1 MKRILIFTAGFGEG
15 HNTAARNIQEAIES
29 IAPEEAHV
37 EIVDLFESCYGRF
50 NGMLRQAYLA
60 AINRTPLLWKGIYSF
75 FDRTTV
81 LEDGISALA
90 RMQRSLDWLLREVQP
105 DAVVCTYPIYNYLID
120 EIFRDGRRKN
130 FFHITVVTDSITINS
145 FWYRGPSDVFVVP
158 NEETAVTLRAAGV
171 EESRIQVFGFPVH
184 LDFLEAQEIGLAD
197 ELEGDPRILY
207 IINSGK
213 KKATKIIRLLLHH
226 PRWCA
231 TVVVGRDLALLEE
244 VRRLVKGAEEKI
256 RVLGWTDKIP
266 ELLLTHHVLISKA
279 GGATVQEAVAA
290 RCPMVVTQVVPGQEE
305 GNFDLLRR
313 RGAALYAE
321 KPRQILQALEE
332 LFADQGR
339 LWKRIRSAL
348 GGISRPDA
356 SIQIARFVL
365 ERAAIENVAP
375 ANLPGFSRTLRDL
388 GVAADGVPDSGKA
401 AQVLLCD
408 FHIHTTYS
416 DGRLS
421 VGEIVDFYGQRGF
434 DCICITD
441 HIVDRTRFLGRV
453 CQLTGLVLSPD
464 RVEEYFDVLRRE
476 RERAWRKYRMILF
489 AGLEFNKDGYRAKSS
504 AHLLGVDLR
513 GPIDP
518 SLPLPEI
525 IAEIRA
531 QGGLSV
537 ASHPHKFQSVWGP
550 NTLYL
555 WENQKQFA
563 PLLDAWE
570 IANRDDLFA
579 PIGLKRL
586 PFIANSDFH
595 KPKHIDSWKTVLF
608 CEKDPEAIKECV
620 RINRNVA
627 LTLYRRHRFGSLLRC
642 PEEELVRV

>member
-15 HNTAARNIQEAIES
+15 HNTAARNIQEALEWV
-29 IAPEEAHV
+29 APDDAHV
-37 EIVDLFESCYGRF
+37 EIVDLFEACYGRF
-50 NGMLRQAYLA
+50 NEVLRQGYLA
-60 AINRTPLLWKGIYSF
+60 AINRTPLLWKGIYSL
-75 FDRTTV
+75 FDRTTF

-90 RMQRSLDWLLREVQP
+90 RMRRSLDWLLREVQP
-105 DAVVCTYPIYNYLID
+105 DAVLCTYPIYNYLIE
-120 EIFRDGRRKN
+120 EIFQDGRCKN

-145 FWYRGPSDVFVVP
+145 FWHRGPSDIFLVP
-158 NEETAVTLRAAGV
+158 NEETAVALRAAGV
-171 EESRIQVFGFPVH
+171 EEARIQVFGFPVQ
-184 LDFLEAQEIGLAD
+184 LDFLEGKKIGLGED
-197 ELEGDPRILY
+197 LGEDPRVLY

-213 KKATKIIRLLLHH
+213 KKATKIIRLLLNH
-226 PRWCA
+226 PRWRA
-231 TVVVGRDLALLEE
+231 TVVVGRDRALLEE
-244 VRRLVKGAEEKI
+244 IRRLAKGSEEKL

-266 ELLLTHHVLISKA
+266 ELLLTHHALISKA

-305 GNFDLLRR
+305 GNFELLRR
-313 RGAALYAE
+313 RGAVLYAE
-321 KPRQILQALEE
+321 SPRQIVQALEE
-332 LFADQGR
+332 LFAEDGR
-339 LWKRIRSAL
+339 LWKRMRSAL
-348 GGISRPDA
+348 AEISRPEA
-356 SIQIARFVL
+356 SIHIARFVL
-365 ERAAIENVAP
+365 EHAAIENAAP
-375 ANLPGFSRTLRDL
+375 ESLPGFPQRAGDL
-388 GVAADGVPDSGKA
+388 LPNGTPEALEEAR
-401 AQVLLCD
+401 VLLCD
-408 FHIHTTYS
+408 FHIHSTYS

-441 HIVDRTRFLGRV
+441 HIVDRSRFIGRV

-464 RVEEYFDVLRRE
+464 LVGEYFDVLRKE
-476 RERAWRKYRMILF
+476 KERAWRKYRMILF

-504 AHLLGVDLR
+504 AHLLGIDLQH
-513 GPIDP
+513 PIDP
-518 SLPLPEI
+518 SLSLPEI

-531 QGGLSV
+531 QDGLSV

-555 WENQKQFA
+555 WENLKQFA
-563 PLLDAWE
+563 SLLDAWE

-608 CEKDPEAIKECV
+608 CEKDPKAIKECV
-620 RINRNVA
+620 RVNRNVA
-627 LTLYRRHRFGSLLRC
+627 LTLYRRHRFGSLLRY
-642 PEEELVRV
+642 PEEEMLNA

>member
-15 HNTAARNIQEAIES
+15 HNTAARNIQDALETV
-29 IAPEEAHV
+29 APDEAHV

-50 NGMLRQAYLA
+50 NGVIRQAYLT
-60 AINRTPLLWKGIYSF
+60 AINRTPLLWKGIYSL
-75 FDRTTV
+75 FDRTTLV
-81 LEDGISALA
+81 EDGVSALA
-90 RMQRSLDWLLREVQP
+90 RMRRSLDWLLREVQP
-105 DAVVCTYPIYNYLID
+105 DAVLCTYPIYNYLIE

-130 FFHITVVTDSITINS
+130 FSHITVVTDSITINS
-145 FWYRGPSDVFVVP
+145 FWHRGPSDVFLVP

-171 EESRIQVFGFPVH
+171 DEARIAVFGFPVQ
-184 LDFLEAQEIGLAD
+184 LDFLEAKEIGLGE
-197 ELEGDPRILY
+197 ELGEVPRVLY

-213 KKATKIIRLLLHH
+213 KKALKIVRLLLHH
-226 PRWCA
+226 PRWRA
-231 TVVVGRDLALLEE
+231 TVVVGRDRALFEEILRLA
-244 VRRLVKGAEEKI
+244 KGSEEKL
-256 RVLGWTDKIP
+256 RVLGWTEKIP
-266 ELLLTHHVLISKA
+266 ELLLTHHALISKA

-305 GNFDLLRR
+305 GNFELLRR
-313 RGAALYAE
+313 RGAAFYAE
-321 KPRQILQALEE
+321 KPRQIMEALEE
-332 LFADQGR
+332 LFAAEGR
-339 LWKRIRSAL
+339 LWKRVRSAL
-348 GGISRPDA
+348 AGISRPDA
-356 SIQIARFVL
+356 SMQIAQFVL
-365 ERAAIENVAP
+365 DRAAIENAAP
-375 ANLPGFSRTLRDL
+375 ESLPGFARMSRDL
-388 GVAADGVPDSGKA
+388 LSNGAPEPQET

-408 FHIHTTYS
+408 FHIHSTYS

-421 VGEIVDFYGQRGF
+421 VGEIVDFYGQRSF

-441 HIVDRTRFLGRV
+441 HIVDQTRFIGRV

-464 RVEEYFDVLRRE
+464 RVGEYFEVLQRE
-476 RERAWRKYRMILF
+476 KERAWRKYRMILF

-504 AHLLGVDLR
+504 AHLLGIDLQS
-513 GPIDP
+513 PIDS
-518 SLPLPEI
+518 SLSLPEI

-531 QGGLSV
+531 QEGLSV

-555 WENQKQFA
+555 WENQEQFA

-608 CEKDPEAIKECV
+608 CEKEPKAIKECV
-620 RINRNVA
+620 RLNRNVA

-642 PEEELVRV
+642 PDEELLNA

>member
-1 MKRILIFTAGFGEG
+1 
-15 HNTAARNIQEAIES
+15 
-29 IAPEEAHV
+29 
-37 EIVDLFESCYGRF
+37 
-50 NGMLRQAYLA
+50 
-60 AINRTPLLWKGIYSF
+60 
-75 FDRTTV
+75 
-81 LEDGISALA
+81 
-90 RMQRSLDWLLREVQP
+90 MQRSLDWLLREVQP
-105 DAVVCTYPIYNYLID
+105 DAVLCTYPIYNYLIE

-130 FFHITVVTDSITINS
+130 FSHITVVTDSITVNS
-145 FWYRGPSDVFVVP
+145 FWHRSPSDVFVVP
-158 NEETAVTLRAAGV
+158 NEETAVALRAAGV
-171 EESRIQVFGFPVH
+171 EEGRIQVFGFPVH
-184 LDFLEAQEIGLAD
+184 LDFLEAKEIGLGE
-197 ELEGDPRILY
+197 ELGEDPRVLY

-213 KKATKIIRLLLHH
+213 KKATRIIQLLMHH
-226 PRWCA
+226 PRWRA
-231 TVVVGRDLALLEE
+231 TVVVGRDRALFEE
-244 VRRLVKGAEEKI
+244 IRGLVQGSEEKI

-266 ELLLTHHVLISKA
+266 ELLLTHHALISKA

-321 KPRQILQALEE
+321 KPRQIVQALEE
-332 LFADQGR
+332 LFAEDGR
-339 LWKRIRSAL
+339 LWKRMRSAL
-348 GGISRPDA
+348 AGISRPDA
-356 SIQIARFVL
+356 STQIARFVL
-365 ERAAIENVAP
+365 DRAAIENAAP
-375 ANLPGFSRTLRDL
+375 DNLPGFSRQRWAPLS
-388 GVAADGVPDSGKA
+388 DGGEEREEA

-408 FHIHTTYS
+408 FHIHSTYS

-434 DCICITD
+434 DCICVTD
-441 HIVDRTRFLGRV
+441 HIVDRTRFIGRV

-464 RVEEYFDVLRRE
+464 LVGEYFDVLRRE
-476 RERAWRKYRMILF
+476 KERAWRKYRMILF

-504 AHLLGVDLR
+504 AHLLGIDLEH
-513 GPIDP
+513 PIDP
-518 SLPLPEI
+518 CLSLPEI

-531 QGGLSV
+531 QDGLSV

-620 RINRNVA
+620 RVNRNVA

-642 PEEELVRV
+642 PEEELLKV

>member
-15 HNTAARNIQEAIES
+15 HNTAARNIQEALEWV
-29 IAPEEAHV
+29 APDEAHV

-50 NGMLRQAYLA
+50 NGVIRQAYLT
-60 AINRTPLLWKGIYSF
+60 AINRTPLLWKGIYSL
-75 FDRTTV
+75 FDRTTL
-81 LEDGISALA
+81 LEDGMSALA
-90 RMQRSLDWLLREVQP
+90 RMRRSLDWLLREVQP
-105 DAVVCTYPIYNYLID
+105 DAVLCTYPLYNYLIE

-130 FFHITVVTDSITINS
+130 FSHMTVVTDSITINS
-145 FWYRGPSDVFVVP
+145 FWHRGPSDVFLVP
-158 NEETAVTLRAAGV
+158 NEETAVALRAAGV
-171 EESRIQVFGFPVH
+171 EEGRIQVFGFPVQ
-184 LDFLEAQEIGLAD
+184 LDFLEAKEIGLGE
-197 ELEGDPRILY
+197 ELGEDPRVLY

-213 KKATKIIRLLLHH
+213 KKAIKIVRLLLHH
-226 PRWCA
+226 PRWRA
-231 TVVVGRDLALLEE
+231 TVVVGRDRALFEEIARLA
-244 VRRLVKGAEEKI
+244 KGSEEKV

-266 ELLLTHHVLISKA
+266 ELLLTHHALISKA

-313 RGAALYAE
+313 RGAAFYAE
-321 KPRQILQALEE
+321 KPREIMAALEE
-332 LFADQGR
+332 LFAAEGK
-339 LWKRIRSAL
+339 LWKRVRSAL
-348 GGISRPDA
+348 AGISRPDA
-356 SIQIARFVL
+356 STQIARFVL
-365 ERAAIENVAP
+365 DQAAIENAAP
-375 ANLPGFSRTLRDL
+375 DSLPGFPRKARDL
-388 GVAADGVPDSGKA
+388 LSNGAPPPREG

-408 FHIHTTYS
+408 FHVHSTYS

-434 DCICITD
+434 DCLCITD
-441 HIVDRTRFLGRV
+441 HVVDRTRFIGRV
-453 CQLTGLVLSPD
+453 CHLTGLVLSPD
-464 RVEEYFDVLRRE
+464 LVGEYFEVLQKE
-476 RERAWRKYRMILF
+476 KERAWRKYRMILF

-504 AHLLGVDLR
+504 AHLLGIDLQR
-513 GPIDP
+513 PIDP
-518 SLPLPEI
+518 SLSLPEI

-531 QGGLSV
+531 QDGLSV

-555 WENQKQFA
+555 WENQEQFA

-608 CEKDPEAIKECV
+608 CEKDPKAIKECV
-620 RINRNVA
+620 RVNRNVA

-642 PEEELVRV
+642 PEEELLKA

>member
-15 HNTAARNIQEAIES
+15 HNTAARNIQEALEWV
-29 IAPEEAHV
+29 APEEAHV
-37 EIVDLFESCYGRF
+37 EIVDLFEACYGRF
-50 NGMLRQAYLA
+50 NGVLRQAYLT
-60 AINRTPLLWKGIYSF
+60 AINRTPLLWKGIYSL
-75 FDRTTV
+75 FDRTTF

-105 DAVVCTYPIYNYLID
+105 DAVLCTYPIYNYLIE

-130 FFHITVVTDSITINS
+130 FCHITVVTDSITINS
-145 FWYRGPSDVFVVP
+145 FWHRGPSDVFVVP
-158 NEETAVTLRAAGV
+158 NEETAVALRAAGV
-171 EESRIQVFGFPVH
+171 EEARIQVFGFPVH
-184 LDFLEAQEIGLAD
+184 LDFLEAKEIGLAE
-197 ELEGDPRILY
+197 ELGEDPRILY

-226 PRWCA
+226 PRWRA
-231 TVVVGRDLALLEE
+231 TVVVGRDRSLLKE
-244 VRRLVKGAEEKI
+244 VRGLVEGSEEKV
-256 RVLGWTDKIP
+256 RVLGWTDRIP
-266 ELLLTHHVLISKA
+266 ELLMTHHALISKA

-321 KPRQILQALEE
+321 KPQQILQALEE
-332 LFADQGR
+332 LFADEGR
-339 LWKRIRSAL
+339 LWKRMRSAL
-348 GGISRPDA
+348 TEISRPDA
-356 SIQIARFVL
+356 SMQIARFVL
-365 ERAAIENVAP
+365 DRATIENVAP
-375 ANLPGFSRTLRDL
+375 DNLPGFPRRPREPLPN
-388 GVAADGVPDSGKA
+388 GAPEPVEA

-408 FHIHTTYS
+408 FHIHSTYS

-421 VGEIVDFYGQRGF
+421 IGEIVDFYGQRGF

-441 HIVDRTRFLGRV
+441 HIVDRTRFIGRV

-464 RVEEYFDVLRRE
+464 LVGEYFDVLRRE

-504 AHLLGVDLR
+504 AHLLGIDLQR
-513 GPIDP
+513 PIDP
-518 SLPLPEI
+518 CLSLPEI

-531 QGGLSV
+531 QEGLSV

-608 CEKDPEAIKECV
+608 CEKDPQAIKECV
-620 RINRNVA
+620 RVNRNVA
-627 LTLYRRHRFGSLLRC
+627 LTLYRRHRFGSLLCC
-642 PEEELVRV
+642 PEEELLQV

>member
-15 HNTAARNIQEAIES
+15 HNTAARNIQEALEWV
-29 IAPEEAHV
+29 APDEAHV

-50 NGMLRQAYLA
+50 NGVLRQAYLA
-60 AINRTPLLWKGIYSF
+60 AINRTPLLWKGIYSL
-75 FDRTTV
+75 FDRTTL
-81 LEDGISALA
+81 LEDGIAALA
-90 RMQRSLDWLLREVQP
+90 RMQRSLDWLLREIQP
-105 DAVVCTYPIYNYLID
+105 DAVLCTYPIYNYLID

-130 FFHITVVTDSITINS
+130 FCHITVVTDSITVNS
-145 FWYRGPSDVFVVP
+145 FWHRGPSDVFLVA
-158 NEETAVTLRAAGV
+158 NEETALALRAAGV
-171 EESRIQVFGFPVH
+171 EEQRIQVFGFPVQ
-184 LDFLEAQEIGLAD
+184 LDFLEAKEIGLEE
-197 ELEGDPRILY
+197 ELEEDPRILY

-213 KKATKIIRLLLHH
+213 KKATKIIELLLRH
-226 PRWCA
+226 PRWRT
-231 TVVVGRDLALLEE
+231 TVVVGRDRALLEE
-244 VRRLVKGAEEKI
+244 IRRLAKGSEEKL
-256 RVLGWTDKIP
+256 RVLGWTDRIP
-266 ELLLTHHVLISKA
+266 ELLLTHHALISKA

-290 RCPMVVTQVVPGQEE
+290 RCPMVVTQIVPGQEE

-332 LFADQGR
+332 LFEDGGR
-339 LWKRIRSAL
+339 LWKRMRSAL

-356 SIQIARFVL
+356 SLQIARFVL
-365 ERAAIENVAP
+365 DQAVVENAAPDA
-375 ANLPGFSRTLRDL
+375 LPGFPRRDRDL
-388 GVAADGVPDSGKA
+388 LPEGIPQRPET

-408 FHIHTTYS
+408 FHIHSTYS

-441 HIVDRTRFLGRV
+441 HIVDPTRFIGRV

-464 RVEEYFDVLRRE
+464 LVGEYFEVLRRE
-476 RERAWRKYRMILF
+476 KERAWRKYRMILF
-489 AGLEFNKDGYRAKSS
+489 TGLEFNKDGYRAKSS
-504 AHLLGVDLR
+504 AHLLGIDLR
-513 GPIDP
+513 HPIDP
-518 SLPLPEI
+518 SLTLPEI
-525 IAEIRA
+525 IGEIRE

-627 LTLYRRHRFGSLLRC
+627 LTLYRRHRFGSLLRS
-642 PEEELVRV
+642 PEEELLKA